1 MTYALHQ
8 YQRDAVSFLR
18 AHDRAGLFMEMGLGK
33 TATVLSAL
41 KARHLPVLVV
51 APKRVAET
59 VWPEEGA
66 IWRPDLKVVRA
77 IGTMKKRQ
85 EALEDRTADVIVIGR
100 DNVADALPFA
110 RCFNTLVLDELSGFK
125 NRKTN
130 RWKAA
135 ARLAWA
141 NPKLG
146 VPEIPVVWGL
156 TGTPSP
162 NGLMDLWAEIF
173 LLDGGDRLEDTLTKY
188 RTRYFYPERVLPT
201 GIVAKW
207 GLREGSAPRIHAAL
221 ETRCLSMSAEK
232 LLKDLPAMTFNR
244 VSVPLP
250 PKAQRLY
257 SAMANEF
264 VVTILEPVD
273 KLAKL
278 NAAAVRNEALREAGV
293 DLHTRI
299 NAVAAEYYEDGDKVK
314 TFTAASAAV
323 VYNKLAQITA
333 GFLYQ
338 QDEHGERIPNA
349 VERIHDAKLNA
360 LEEIVD
366 GTGSPVLVF
375 YRYQAEK
382 DAILKRLKDQAHT
395 LDEPDAVN
403 RWNAGE
409 LPVVLAHPAS
419 AGHGLNLQK
428 GPGHT
433 AVWTTLPWSLEEWSQ
448 ANRRL
453 ARQGQAAPVIVH
465 TLEAPESV
473 DGYVFDVL
481 TGKAST
487 ERALMDHLERG

>member
-1 MTYALHQ
+1 MTYTLHP
-8 YQRDAVSFLR
+8 YQRDAVAFLQ
-18 AHDRAGLFMEMGLGK
+18 ANDRAGLFMEMGLGK
-33 TATVLSAL
+33 TASVLSAL

-59 VWPEEGA
+59 VWHEEGA

-77 IGTMKKRQ
+77 IGTPKKRQ

-100 DNVADALPFA
+100 DNMAAALPFA
-110 RCFNTLVLDELSGFK
+110 RFFNTLVLDELSGFK

-207 GLREGSAPRIHAAL
+207 GLRGGSAPKIHQSL
-221 ETRCLSMSAEK
+221 TDLCLSMNAER
-232 LLKDLPAMTFNR
+232 LLKDLPPMSFNR
-244 VSVPLP
+244 VQVPLP
-250 PKAQRLY
+250 ASVLRVY
-257 SAMANEF
+257 N
-264 VVTILEPVD
+264 D
-273 KLAKL
+273 
-278 NAAAVRNEALREAGV
+278 LRE
-293 DLHTRI
+293 DM
-299 NAVAAEYYEDGDKVK
+299 VAQVGGSVV
-314 TFTAASAAV
+314 TAASAAV
-323 VYNKLAQITA
+323 VYNKLAQVTA
-333 GFLYQ
+333 GFLYLDDDADDPARYVQ
-338 QDEHGERIPNA
+338 EL
-349 VERIHDAKLNA
+349 HDAKLDA

-473 DGYVFDVL
+473 DGYVFDAL
-481 TGKAST
+481 AGKAST